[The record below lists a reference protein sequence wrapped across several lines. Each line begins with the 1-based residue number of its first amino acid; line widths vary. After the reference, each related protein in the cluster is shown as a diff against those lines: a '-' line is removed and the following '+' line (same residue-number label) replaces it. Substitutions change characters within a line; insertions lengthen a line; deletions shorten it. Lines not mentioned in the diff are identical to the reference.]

1 MDQMTEQLSN
11 PQMEDQDSSS
21 LKLTENNYRD
31 LVHSS
36 PDAIFVYVDEKI
48 IFANNTALKLL
59 RASKPEEVVGKDI
72 WNFIPPG
79 SHKSLKKA
87 VDLIIH
93 NKKSYISTEDKM
105 ITVDGETIDIEISST
120 CLNINGK
127 NGIQAF
133 IRDISKRKKAEERF
147 KSSDN
152 DYKIIFKSAG
162 TVMLFIDEDKTISMI
177 NGECEK
183 ITGYTRYE
191 IEGKKKW
198 IEFISPEDRLIL
210 EKNHNARRNDVP
222 APIIFEFRLI
232 DKFQRHHN
240 AFMTITMIPGT
251 KKSVASIID
260 LTEIKKAEEIL
271 AETQQNY
278 RLLVENTKES
288 IAIVQDEMVRYVN
301 PKLCEI
307 TGYTEKQMLNKK
319 FYKLV
324 HPDFTRIVR
333 DEYHHRF
340 DGTESIT
347 IFPVKIIDKE
357 NKERWFHINSVL
369 TLWGEKPAV
378 LFFFNDVTETKNAQD
393 ALMAS
398 EEKYRLL
405 AENAKDIIV
414 VYDKNG
420 SVKYL
425 NNSGYETFG
434 ITKDKNNKINVADIL
449 FPGSDYITPSAL
461 TSNNHKEF
469 KNYKNRI
476 EVSNFLGETIQLETI
491 SSPIKLDSENYG
503 MLVIGRDITERKLL
517 EREIILIS
525 ERIRQQVSR
534 DLHDDLNPHLIGIE
548 ALSQVLFMSLKK
560 KQLPESADAEK
571 IAALINK
578 AITKTHRLA
587 RGLCPI
593 DLESSGIQTPL
604 MNLVKVIRK
613 LYGIECKFTYDE
625 SIIIEDITL
634 ATNLYYIAQ
643 EATLNSAKYSGGSL
657 ITITLK
663 RSSDTLTL
671 SIEDNGSGIPKVKDF
686 DKDRNSG
693 MGLKIMKYRAEI
705 IDGVFSIRNNN
716 ASGTEIIV
724 KIPINI
730 LKSEGRISYG
740 GRFPKTK
747 PETTDI
753 YS

>member
-1 MDQMTEQLSN
+1 MDQMIEQIPNTN
-11 PQMEDQDSSS
+11 PEKKENGS
-21 LKLTENNYRD
+21 LELTEANFRD
-31 LVHSS
+31 LAHSS

-48 IFANNTALKLL
+48 IFSNNTALKLL
-59 RASKPEEVVGKDI
+59 HAEKTEEVTGRDI
-72 WNFIPPG
+72 WDFIPAA
-79 SHKSLKKA
+79 SHKSLKRA
-87 VDLIIH
+87 VDLILN

-105 ITVDGETIDIEISST
+105 ITVDGEIIDIEISST
-120 CLNINGK
+120 YFNFNGK

-133 IRDISKRKKAEERF
+133 IRDISKRKKAEERL
-147 KSSDN
+147 KSTEK
-152 DYKIIFKSAG
+152 DYKIVFESTG
-162 TVMLFIDEDKTISMI
+162 TAMLFLDEDKTISLI

-183 ITGYTRYE
+183 ITGYTREE

-198 IEFISPEDRLIL
+198 TEFVDPVDRIML
-210 EKNHNARRNDVP
+210 EANHESRRKSGA
-222 APIIFEFRLI
+222 APMNFEFRLI
-232 DKFQRHHN
+232 DKFQRYHN
-240 AFMTITMIPGT
+240 AFMTITIIPGT

-271 AETQQNY
+271 AATQQNY
-278 RLLVENTKES
+278 RLLVENTKEA
-288 IAIVQDEMVRYVN
+288 IAIIQDEMVRYVN

-307 TGYTEKQMLNKK
+307 TGYSEKQVLNKK

-324 HPDFTRIVR
+324 HSDFNEIVR
-333 DEYHHRF
+333 GEYHHRL
-340 DGTESIT
+340 DGTESNT
-347 IFPVKIIDKE
+347 ISPVKIIDTGS
-357 NKERWFHINSVL
+357 NERWFQINSVL
-369 TLWGEKPAV
+369 TIWGDKPAV
-378 LFFFNDVTETKNAQD
+378 LLFFNDVTETKNAQD

-405 AENAKDIIV
+405 AENAKDIII
-414 VYDKNG
+414 VYDENG
-420 SVKYL
+420 SINYL

-434 ITKDKNNKINVADIL
+434 IKKDSNNTINVRDIL
-449 FPGSDYITPSAL
+449 FPGIEYLTPSAL
-461 TSNNHKEF
+461 IDESRRDF

-476 EVSNFLGETIQLETI
+476 EVSNFLGEMIQLETI

-503 MLVIGRDITERKLL
+503 MLVVGRDVTERKQL

-548 ALSQVLFMSLKK
+548 ALSQVLSMTLKK
-560 KQLPESADAEK
+560 NQIPESADAEK

-604 MNLVKVIRK
+604 MNLMKLVRNLYKV
-613 LYGIECKFTYDE
+613 ECKFTYDE

-643 EATLNSAKYSGGSL
+643 EATLNAAKYSGGSL
-657 ITITLK
+657 ITITLE
-663 RSSDTLTL
+663 RSSDNLTLT
-671 SIEDNGSGIPKVKDF
+671 IEDNGSGIKKEN
-686 DKDRNSG
+686 DKDKNIG
-693 MGLKIMKYRAEI
+693 MGLKIMKYRSEI
-705 IDGVFSIRNNN
+705 IDGVFSIRKNRPK
-716 ASGTEIIV
+716 GTTINV

-747 PETTDI
+747 PETQNL

>member
-1 MDQMTEQLSN
+1 MEQIIEQ
-11 PQMEDQDSSS
+11 PQNKQPESSGNNT
-21 LKLTENNYRD
+21 LKLTEKNFRD

-48 IFANNTALKLL
+48 IFANSTALKLVK
-59 RASKPEEVVGKDI
+59 AEKTEEVVGKDI
-72 WNFIPPG
+72 WDFVPAV
-79 SHKSLKKA
+79 SHKSLKRA
-87 VDLIIH
+87 VELVIS
-93 NKKSYISTEDKM
+93 NQRSYISTEDKM
-105 ITVDGETIDIEISST
+105 ITVHGEIIDIEISST
-120 CLNINGK
+120 YFNFNGK
-127 NGIQAF
+127 NGVQAF
-133 IRDISKRKKAEERF
+133 IRDISKRKKAEERL
-147 KSSDN
+147 KSSEK
-152 DYKIIFKSAG
+152 DYKIIFESTG
-162 TVMLFIDEDKTISMI
+162 TAMLFLDEDKTISMV

-183 ITGYTRYE
+183 IAGYTKSE

-198 IEFISPEDRLIL
+198 TEFVASDDRWML
-210 EKNHNARRNDVP
+210 ETGHEERRKNGH
-222 APIIFEFRLI
+222 APMNFEFKLV
-232 DKFQRHHN
+232 DKYKKFHN
-240 AFMTITMIPGT
+240 AFITITMIPGT

-271 AETQQNY
+271 AATQQYY
-278 RLLVENTKES
+278 RLLVENTKEA
-288 IAIVQDEMVRYVN
+288 IAIIQDEMVRYVN

-307 TGYTEKQMLNKK
+307 TGYSEKQILNKK

-324 HPDFTRIVR
+324 HSDFNEIVR
-333 DEYHHRF
+333 NEYKHRL
-340 DGTESIT
+340 DSTDSIT
-347 IFPVKIIDKE
+347 ISPVKIIDTG
-357 NKERWFHINSVL
+357 NNERWFQINSVL
-369 TLWGEKPAV
+369 TIWGDKPAV
-378 LFFFNDVTETKNAQD
+378 LIFFNDVTETKNAQD

-405 AENAKDIIV
+405 AENAKDIII
-414 VYDKNG
+414 VYNESG
-420 SVKYL
+420 SVIYL
-425 NNSGYETFG
+425 NSSGYETFG
-434 ITKDKNNKINVADIL
+434 INKDKKNIIHVTDIL
-449 FPGSDYITPSAL
+449 FPGSEYMTPSAL
-461 TSNNHKEF
+461 ISGNNRDS

-476 EVSNFLGETIQLETI
+476 EVSNSLGEIIQLETI
-491 SSPIKLDSENYG
+491 SSPIKLDSDNYG
-503 MLVIGRDITERKLL
+503 MLVIGRDITERKQL

-560 KQLPESADAEK
+560 QNIPESADAEK
-571 IAALINK
+571 IATLINK

-593 DLESSGIQTPL
+593 DLESSGFQTPL
-604 MNLVKVIRK
+604 MSLIKLIRSI
-613 LYGIECKFTYDE
+613 YGIECKFTYDE

-643 EATLNSAKYSGGSL
+643 EATLNSAKYSGCSL

-663 RSSDTLTL
+663 RNNDTLIL
-671 SIEDNGSGIPKVKDF
+671 SIEDNGTGIPKVKEA
-686 DKDRNSG
+686 DKDKSSG

-705 IDGVFSIRNNN
+705 IDGVFSMQKNKP
-716 ASGTEIIV
+716 SGTAISV

-747 PETTDI
+747 PETADL

>member
-1 MDQMTEQLSN
+1 MEQIMDQPSN
-11 PQMEDQDSSS
+11 PQPENSGGSS
-21 LKLTENNYRD
+21 LRLTEKNFRD
-31 LVHSS
+31 LAHSS

-48 IFANNTALKLL
+48 IFANNTGLKLL
-59 RASKPEEVVGKDI
+59 RAESAEEVIGRDVWD
-72 WNFIPPG
+72 FVPVE
-79 SHKSLKKA
+79 SHKSLKRA
-87 VDLIIH
+87 IDLVI
-93 NKKSYISTEDKM
+93 NYKKSYISTEDKI
-105 ITVDGETIDIEISST
+105 ITTDGRTIDIEISST
-120 CLNINGK
+120 YFNFNGR

-133 IRDISKRKKAEERF
+133 IRDISKRKKAEEKL
-147 KSSDN
+147 KSSEK
-152 DYKIIFKSAG
+152 DYKIIFESTG
-162 TVMLFIDEDKTISMI
+162 TAMLFLEEDKTISLI

-183 ITGYTRYE
+183 ISGYTKDE

-198 IEFISPEDRLIL
+198 TEFVAPEDRMLL
-210 EKNHNARRNDVP
+210 EINHVGRRKNDI
-222 APIIFEFRLI
+222 APMNFEFKLI
-232 DKFQRHHN
+232 DKFRRYHN

-260 LTEIKKAEEIL
+260 LTDIKKAEEIL
-271 AETQQNY
+271 AATQQNY
-278 RLLVENTKES
+278 RLLVENTKEA
-288 IAIVQDEMVRYVN
+288 IAIIQDEMVRYVN

-307 TGYTEKQMLNKK
+307 TGYTENQILNKK

-324 HPDFTRIVR
+324 HSDFNEIVR
-333 DEYHHRF
+333 SEYRHRL
-340 DGTESIT
+340 DGTESNT
-347 IFPVKIIDKE
+347 ISPVKIIDTGK
-357 NKERWFHINSVL
+357 NERWFQINSVL
-369 TLWGEKPAV
+369 TFWGEKPAV
-378 LFFFNDVTETKNAQD
+378 LLFFTDVTETKNAQD

-405 AENAKDIIV
+405 AENAKDIII
-414 VYDKNG
+414 VYDENG
-420 SVKYL
+420 SVNYL
-425 NNSGYETFG
+425 NTSGYETFG
-434 ITKDKNNKINVADIL
+434 ISKDKKNEINVADIL
-449 FPGSDYITPSAL
+449 FPGSEYLTPSAL
-461 TSNNHKEF
+461 IGESSKDL

-476 EVSNFLGETIQLETI
+476 EVSNFLGEMIQLETI
-491 SSPIKLDSENYG
+491 SSPIKLDSDNYG
-503 MLVIGRDITERKLL
+503 MLVIGRDITERKQL

-560 KQLPESADAEK
+560 KEIPESADAEK

-604 MNLVKVIRK
+604 MSLIKLIRS
-613 LYGIECKFTYDE
+613 LYGIDCKFNYDE

-663 RSSDTLTL
+663 RSSETLTL
-671 SIEDNGSGIPKVKDF
+671 TIEDNGAGIQKVKGADN
-686 DKDRNSG
+686 DKSGG

-705 IDGVFSIRNNN
+705 IDGVFSVQKNKP
-716 ASGTEIIV
+716 SGTAISV

-747 PETTDI
+747 PETADL

>member
-1 MDQMTEQLSN
+1 MEQNIEQPEEMENKGNN
-11 PQMEDQDSSS
+11 P
-21 LKLTENNYRD
+21 LKLTEKNYRD
-31 LVHSS
+31 LALSS

-48 IFANNTALKLL
+48 IFANNTGLNLL
-59 RASKPEEVVGKDI
+59 RAEKSEEVIGRDI
-72 WNFIPPG
+72 WDFIPPA
-79 SHKSLKKA
+79 SRKSLKKA
-87 VDLIIH
+87 VDLIIN

-105 ITVDGETIDIEISST
+105 ITVDGRTLDIEISST
-120 CLNINGK
+120 YFNFNGR

-133 IRDISKRKKAEERF
+133 IRDISKRKQAEERI
-147 KSSDN
+147 KSSEK
-152 DYKIIFKSAG
+152 DYKIIFESTG
-162 TVMLFIDEDKTISMI
+162 TAMLFLEEDKTISMI

-183 ITGYTRYE
+183 ISGYTKDE

-198 IEFISPEDRLIL
+198 TEFVSPDDRHAL
-210 EKNHNARRNDVP
+210 EINHEGRRKNGT
-222 APIIFEFRLI
+222 APMNFEFKLI
-232 DKFQRHHN
+232 DKYNRCHN

-271 AETQQNY
+271 AATQQNY
-278 RLLVENTKES
+278 RLLVENTKEA
-288 IAIVQDEMVRYVN
+288 IAIIQDEMVRYVN

-307 TGYTEKQMLNKK
+307 TGYSEKHILNKK

-324 HPDFTRIVR
+324 HSDFNEIVR
-333 DEYHHRF
+333 SEYHHRL
-340 DGTESIT
+340 DGTQTNT
-347 IFPVKIIDKE
+347 ISPVKIIDTGR
-357 NKERWFHINSVL
+357 NERWFQINSVL
-369 TLWGEKPAV
+369 TIWGEKPAV
-378 LFFFNDVTETKNAQD
+378 LLFFNDVTETKNAQD

-405 AENAKDIIV
+405 AENAKDIII
-414 VYDKNG
+414 VYDENG
-420 SVKYL
+420 SVIYL

-434 ITKDKNNKINVADIL
+434 IQKDKKNVINVTDIL
-449 FPGSDYITPSAL
+449 FPGSEYLTPSAL
-461 TSNNHKEF
+461 ISDSTKDF

-476 EVSNFLGETIQLETI
+476 EVSNFLGDMIQLETI

-503 MLVIGRDITERKLL
+503 MLVVGRDITERKQL
-517 EREIILIS
+517 EKEIILIS

-548 ALSQVLFMSLKK
+548 ALSQVLFMSLRKK
-560 KQLPESADAEK
+560 HISESADAEK
-571 IAALINK
+571 ISALINK

-593 DLESSGIQTPL
+593 DLESSGFQTPL
-604 MNLVKVIRK
+604 MSLIKLVRS

-643 EATLNSAKYSGGSL
+643 EATLNSAKYSGGTL

-663 RSSDTLTL
+663 RNSDTLIL
-671 SIEDNGSGIPKVKDF
+671 SIEDNGSGIQKYKGA
-686 DKDRNSG
+686 DKDKSSG

-705 IDGVFSIRNNN
+705 IDGVFSIHKVRPT
-716 ASGTEIIV
+716 GTAITV

-747 PETTDI
+747 PETADL